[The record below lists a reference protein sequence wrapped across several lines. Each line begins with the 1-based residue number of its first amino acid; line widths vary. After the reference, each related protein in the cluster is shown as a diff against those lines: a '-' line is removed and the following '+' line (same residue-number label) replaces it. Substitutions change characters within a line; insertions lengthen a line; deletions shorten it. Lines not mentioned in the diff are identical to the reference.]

1 MDILYAYQ
9 ESLRQKTKVGDDDCG
24 MIQWIDVD
32 ALQPRVSQDD
42 IAGRQQHL
50 DNLRA
55 MKQLTMEESKRQ
67 YREQSRKYQQEVASI
82 KSAA

>member
-9 ESLRQKTKVGDDDCG
+9 ESLRQKTKVGDVCDV
-24 MIQWIDVD
+24 IQWIDVD

-50 DNLRA
+50 DNLKA